1 MADEAHISVVVA
13 YHCAQQVRESSM
25 KTHPLKAEVWPLVSS
40 RAYQC
45 VPSLR
50 LLDWAGPYASGRTPS
65 WPTSTQP
72 EPATA
77 QPKPSTN
84 IIELGRRTARG
95 YRNPTNYHLRMLL
108 ITAGL
113 DASPT

>member
-25 KTHPLKAEVWPLVSS
+25 KTHPLKAEVWLLVSS

-50 LLDWAGPYASGRTPS
+50 LLDWAGPCAIGRTRS
-65 WPTSTQP
+65 MPTST
-72 EPATA
+72 EVAPAMYRTEA
-77 QPKPSTN
+77 IN
-84 IIELGRRTARG
+84 GIIELGRCDARG
-95 YRNPTNYHLRMLL
+95 
-108 ITAGL
+108 
-113 DASPT
+113 